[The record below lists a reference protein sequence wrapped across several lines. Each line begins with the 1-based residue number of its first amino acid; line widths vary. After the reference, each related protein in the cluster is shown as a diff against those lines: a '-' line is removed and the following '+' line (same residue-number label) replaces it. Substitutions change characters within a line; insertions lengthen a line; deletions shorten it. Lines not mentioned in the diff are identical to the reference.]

1 MNERTTNDPQ
11 RTKSPKTEPRTKTP
25 DPQGMGSKRKRSGY
39 SPKVSSPS
47 PDVIPVE
54 AGLGTRGSDV
64 PEGDPA
70 ESRSRS
76 QGVKSREPETERN
89 GDSLKP
95 RIDASKKKDELGLSD
110 RIKGWG
116 YSSEQ
121 RQRII
126 QEVENLSARGTSKAE
141 ILKAL
146 GVSRS
151 TYYGWLKKEPKTPK
165 AVSILALT
173 DSEEQAVIEKKQ
185 AEPQLS
191 HRQISGVLR
200 QEGYYISPSSCYRI
214 LKERDWVWP
223 QTLRAAPW
231 KVPHLE
237 PYRPNHIWGEDWT
250 LLTIGDLRHY
260 LLTIID
266 YFSRY
271 IIAWGIVPTVTQK
284 EVQNLLT
291 LAYFSEGLEGQQP
304 KPVLRADLGSPNIAR
319 DTQRLIKDLELFLSV
334 CRPHRPTDNA
344 RQERWYRTAKQEEI
358 YCYPTY
364 PSLEIARH
372 SLAQYI
378 HRYNEKQP
386 HQALL
391 NYTPGFVHRL
401 GNKTKLLTLYQQSVR
416 IVKEQRIFLNRLKKE
431 TYDTC
436 VNY

>member
-11 RTKSPKTEPRTKTP
+11 RKKSPETDRRAEASDSQR
-25 DPQGMGSKRKRSGY
+25 MGSKRQRSGDR
-39 SPKVSSPS
+39 PKVSNPS
-47 PDVIPVE
+47 PDDIPLE
-54 AGLGTRGSDV
+54 ESPGARGSDL

-70 ESRSRS
+70 EGRSR
-76 QGVKSREPETERN
+76 GKSAKKRESETQRN
-89 GDSLKP
+89 GDSVKP
-95 RIDASKKKDELGLSD
+95 GIDVNKKKDELGLSD
-110 RIKGWG
+110 HLKGYG
-116 YSSEQ
+116 YSPEQ

-126 QEVENLSARGTSKAE
+126 LEVEALFFQGTPKTE
-141 ILKAL
+141 ILRTL

-151 TYYGWLKKEPKTPK
+151 TYYGWLKKERKVKKSP
-165 AVSILALT
+165 SILVLT

-214 LKERDWVWP
+214 LKELDWVWP
-223 QTLRAAPW
+223 QSLREAPW
-231 KVPHLE
+231 KIPHFE
-237 PYRPNHIWGEDWT
+237 PYRPNQIWGEDWT
-250 LLTIGDLRHY
+250 ILTIGDRRHY

-271 IIAWGIVPTVTQK
+271 IIAWGVVPTVTQK

-291 LAYFSEGLEGQQP
+291 LAYLGEGLEHQKR
-304 KPVLRADLGSPNIAR
+304 KPILRADLGSPNTAR
-319 DTQRLIKDLELFLSV
+319 NTKRLIKDLEMLLSLS
-334 CRPHRPTDNA
+334 RPHRPTDNA
-344 RQERWYRTAKQEEI
+344 RQERWFRTVKQDEI
-358 YCYPTY
+358 YCYPSY
-364 PSLEIARH
+364 PALEIARN

-378 HRYNEKQP
+378 HRYNENRP

-431 TYDTC
+431 TYEVC